1 VNETATPGPDYS
13 VPALDK
19 ALDILELLSGRSG
32 GLSQAAI
39 ADAVG
44 RSVGQVFRVLQT
56 LEARGYLVREEQSGL
71 YGLSMQLFTLAHRQE
86 PLRGLEAAAL
96 PAMRALVDD
105 VQQSCNL
112 GVLAAGRVLVL
123 AQVES
128 PANFG
133 FRVRVGSEFPIEG
146 TATGAV
152 LLAFTDPAAAEPWL
166 ADASRQTLERVDRI
180 RVRGF
185 ERADDSLQPGITDI
199 VFPVFGRAGA
209 AVAALTVPYV
219 ATSFSAAGSRA
230 VEGRA
235 REAAERISGAL
246 GQ

>member
-1 VNETATPGPDYS
+1 MTAASAPGPDYS

-19 ALDILELLSGRSG
+19 ALDILELLAGRSG
-32 GLSQAAI
+32 GLSQAVI
-39 ADAVG
+39 ADTAG

-56 LEARGYLVREEQSGL
+56 LVARGYLIREERSGL
-71 YGLSMQLFTLAHRQE
+71 YSLSMQLFELAHRQE
-86 PLRGLEAAAL
+86 PLRGLETAAL
-96 PAMRALVDD
+96 PAMRAFVDD

-112 GVLAAGRVLVL
+112 GVLAAGRVLIL

-133 FRVRVGSEFPIEG
+133 FRVRVGSEFPIDG

-152 LLAFTDPAAAEPWL
+152 LAAFADSTAMEPWL
-166 ADASRQTLERVDRI
+166 TGVSEQTRARVDRI

-199 VFPVFGRAGA
+199 VFPIFGRTQT

-219 ATSFSAAGSRA
+219 ATSFSAARTQA
-230 VEGRA
+230 VEDRVRA
-235 REAAERISGAL
+235 TAEKISGAL

>member
-1 VNETATPGPDYS
+1 MSAAAAPGPDYS

-71 YGLSMQLFTLAHRQE
+71 YGLSMQLFALAHRQE

-133 FRVRVGSEFPIEG
+133 FRVRVGSEFPIDG

-152 LLAFTDPAAAEPWL
+152 LLAFADPITTGPWL
-166 ADASRQTLERVDRI
+166 AGASPQTLGRVDRI
-180 RVRGF
+180 RSRGF

-199 VFPVFGRAGA
+199 VFPVFGRADT
-209 AVAALTVPYV
+209 AVAALTVPYI
-219 ATSFSAAGSRA
+219 ATSFSAARTQE
-230 VEGRA
+230 VEDRA
-235 REAAERISGAL
+235 RDAAAAISGAL